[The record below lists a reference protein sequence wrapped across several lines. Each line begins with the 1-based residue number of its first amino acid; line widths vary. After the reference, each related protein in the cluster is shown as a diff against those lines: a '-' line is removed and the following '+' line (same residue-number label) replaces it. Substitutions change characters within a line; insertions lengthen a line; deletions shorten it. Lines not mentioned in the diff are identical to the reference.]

1 VKKKIEL
8 YKMSKGKSDKQ
19 PSAAIML
26 EYIVGC
32 KWSIRI
38 LTLIRQGV
46 DRPGAITRSIDG
58 LTTKVQGD
66 CLNKMVSFGLLERIA
81 YGEIPPRVE
90 YKLTILGQRF
100 GSILDAVSELQREI
114 DFSSQQHNCLDGSI
128 DPNRIPQPETPIIDR
143 LSE

>member
-1 VKKKIEL
+1 
-8 YKMSKGKSDKQ
+8 MSRGNPNKA
-19 PSAAIML
+19 PSAAAML

-66 CLNKMVSFGLLERIA
+66 CLNKMVGFGILERIA

-90 YKLTILGQRF
+90 YKLTDLGQRF
-100 GSILDAVSELQREI
+100 VSILDAVADLQQEI
-114 DFSSQQHNCLDGSI
+114 DSASQPHNNSVGAD
-128 DPNRIPQPETPIIDR
+128 
-143 LSE
+143 

>member
-1 VKKKIEL
+1 MERKFFELCEMDKINL
-8 YKMSKGKSDKQ
+8 DKA
-19 PSAAIML
+19 PSAAAML

-46 DRPGAITRSIDG
+46 NRPGAITRSIDG

-66 CLNKMVSFGLLERIA
+66 CLNKMVGFGILEKIA

-90 YKLTILGQRF
+90 YNLTKFGQRF
-100 GSILDAVSELQREI
+100 ISILDAVAELQYEI
-114 DFSSQQHNCLDGSI
+114 DASGQQ
-128 DPNRIPQPETPIIDR
+128 PKKV
-143 LSE
+143 

>member
-1 VKKKIEL
+1 
-8 YKMSKGKSDKQ
+8 MSRGKSDKA
-19 PSAAIML
+19 PSAAAML

-46 DRPGAITRSIDG
+46 NRPGAITRSVNG

-66 CLNKMVSFGLLERIA
+66 CLNKMVGFGILERIA

-90 YKLTILGQRF
+90 YKLTIFGQRF
-100 GSILDAVSELQREI
+100 ISILDAVSELQHEI
-114 DFSSQQHNCLDGSI
+114 DADSQQHNKALE
-128 DPNRIPQPETPIIDR
+128 PNDEKWSVESKYSSR
-143 LSE
+143 LG

>member
-1 VKKKIEL
+1 
-8 YKMSKGKSDKQ
+8 MSRGKSSKT
-19 PSAAIML
+19 PSAAVML

-46 DRPGAITRSIDG
+46 NRPGAITRSIDG

-66 CLNKMVSFGLLERIA
+66 CLNKMVSFGILERIA

-90 YKLTILGQRF
+90 YNLTILGQRF
-100 GSILDAVSELQREI
+100 VSILDAVSELQHEI
-114 DFSSQQHNCLDGSI
+114 DTASQQHNTALE
-128 DPNRIPQPETPIIDR
+128 PNDEK
-143 LSE
+143 LSL

>member
-1 VKKKIEL
+1 
-8 YKMSKGKSDKQ
+8 MGRGKLDKAT
-19 PSAAIML
+19 SAAAML

-46 DRPGAITRSIDG
+46 DRPGTITRSIDG

-66 CLNKMVSFGLLERIA
+66 CLNKMVSCGILERIA

-90 YKLTILGQRF
+90 YKLTDLGQRF
-100 GSILDAVSELQREI
+100 VSILDAVADLQQEI
-114 DFSSQQHNCLDGSI
+114 DAGSQRHNNSVGAD
-128 DPNRIPQPETPIIDR
+128 
-143 LSE
+143 

>member
-1 VKKKIEL
+1 MNKE
-8 YKMSKGKSDKQ
+8 KSDKAS
-19 PSAAIML
+19 SAAATL

-46 DRPGAITRSIDG
+46 DRPGAITRSING

-66 CLNKMVSFGLLERIA
+66 CLNKMVGFGILERIA

-90 YKLTILGQRF
+90 YKLTNFGQRF
-100 GSILDAVSELQREI
+100 VSILDAVSELQHEI
-114 DFSSQQHNCLDGSI
+114 DISSQRRNKALE
-128 DPNRIPQPETPIIDR
+128 PNDESRSVEFER
-143 LSE
+143 

>member
-1 VKKKIEL
+1 MDIVKL
-8 YKMSKGKSDKQ
+8 DKA
-19 PSAAIML
+19 PSAAAMV

-38 LTLIRQGV
+38 LTSIRQGV

-66 CLNKMVSFGLLERIA
+66 CLSKMVGFGILKRIA

-90 YKLTILGQRF
+90 YKLTNFGQRF
-100 GSILDAVSELQREI
+100 ISILDAVAQLQQEI
-114 DFSSQQHNCLDGSI
+114 DAASQQPSEEMGAVEFDS
-128 DPNRIPQPETPIIDR
+128 QPSSNTYSR
-143 LSE
+143 